1 MQTIYLLKDLSK
13 LSGCPTHTLK
23 YYLSIGLLKE
33 IGRSKETN
41 IRYFNDGTHQQLK
54 KIQQLQKK
62 NLTLKQI
69 QEKFEHEE
77 SIQFQKLS

>member
-23 YYLSIGLLKE
+23 YYLRMGLLKE

-41 IRYFNDGTHQQLK
+41 IRYFSDATYEQLK
-54 KIQQLQKK
+54 KIRRLQKRQ
-62 NLTLKQI
+62 LTLKQI
-69 QEKFEHEE
+69 QEKFEHEQNE
-77 SIQFQKLS
+77 KH